1 MDENI
6 KWIVLILSL
15 LYRTNKQWRD
25 FEDEIKYN
33 HRFFPKGELL
43 DELKRIQCYA
53 VYEIKKG
60 ETFYRARLFD
70 FAEHYR
76 KELKRAENIIL
87 KYYPDMK
94 GKDALFDV
102 SNLAGMEG
110 FLTILPFFQE
120 NNQQLYSELG
130 NVFKQSKRFWGY
142 NQKDSDAPPKEK
154 TPSGRANPKNISYL
168 YLADDLKTAILE
180 VRPNLNQDVSV
191 ATVKIMKDLK
201 LFDFCYTDKENEQ
214 GKSLDLGV
222 ISSAFSKP
230 NYGGEDNYYAT
241 QYVCEFIREMGF
253 DGIRFYSSLNP
264 EGKNIVLFDTEINPA
279 IKCKNYKITSSKV
292 YTVTKLG
299 IDFQQEIPI
308 SKP

>member
-6 KWIVLILSL
+6 KWIILILSL
-15 LYRTNKQWRD
+15 LYRTDKQWRD

-110 FLTILPFFQE
+110 FLTILPLFQE
-120 NNQQLYSELG
+120 NNQQL
-130 NVFKQSKRFWGY
+130 
-142 NQKDSDAPPKEK
+142 
-154 TPSGRANPKNISYL
+154 
-168 YLADDLKTAILE
+168 
-180 VRPNLNQDVSV
+180 
-191 ATVKIMKDLK
+191 
-201 LFDFCYTDKENEQ
+201 
-214 GKSLDLGV
+214 
-222 ISSAFSKP
+222 
-230 NYGGEDNYYAT
+230 
-241 QYVCEFIREMGF
+241 
-253 DGIRFYSSLNP
+253 
-264 EGKNIVLFDTEINPA
+264 
-279 IKCKNYKITSSKV
+279 
-292 YTVTKLG
+292 
-299 IDFQQEIPI
+299 
-308 SKP
+308 